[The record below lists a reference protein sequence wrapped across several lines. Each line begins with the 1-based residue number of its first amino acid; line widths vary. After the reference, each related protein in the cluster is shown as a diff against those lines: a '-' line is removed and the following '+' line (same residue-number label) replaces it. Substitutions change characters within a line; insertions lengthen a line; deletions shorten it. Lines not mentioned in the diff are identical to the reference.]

1 MSLDRL
7 VDNAPQEIQ
16 VRTQLVQE
24 RSSARLAGLLDAA
37 AEVIDEVGFERV
49 TTAMVAQRAGASIGT
64 VYRYFPDRIA
74 VLQALRERA
83 IQRFHAAVVDEIK
96 RIQPTDW
103 WGAMGCAID
112 AFIGMHRD
120 ERGFRI
126 IKFVDSVNAPD
137 AAGER
142 FEQGFFARSLA
153 EILSSEYQLPEG
165 DELAFRM
172 EVAVEIG
179 DAIISRAFYSDPQGD
194 PSFLAECRAVIYGY
208 LESHYGPSAKTEASG

>member
-1 MSLDRL
+1 MSLDKL
-7 VDNAPQEIQ
+7 VDNAPSEIQ

-24 RSSARLAGLLDAA
+24 RSSARLSGLLDAA
-37 AEVIDEVGFERV
+37 AEIVDEVGFERV
-49 TTAMVAQRAGASIGT
+49 TTAMIAQRAGASIGT

-83 IQRFHAAVVDEIK
+83 IQRFHSTVVDEIT
-96 RIQPTDW
+96 RVAPTDW
-103 WGAMGCAID
+103 WGAIGCAID
-112 AFIGMHRD
+112 AYVQMHRD

-126 IKFVDSVNAPD
+126 IKFVDNVNAPE

-153 EILSSEYQLPEG
+153 QILSSEYQLPDD
-165 DELAFRM
+165 DELAFRL
-172 EVAVEIG
+172 EVAVEMG

-194 PSFLAECRAVIYGY
+194 PIFLAECRAVIYGY
-208 LESHYGPSAKTEASG
+208 LESHYGPATLSTSS